1 MFNFRIYNN
10 DMIQVIQPD
19 NDIFLDD
26 KNFKKDKIFIFL
38 AGPIQGAPDY
48 KSTIIKHPKFKKYED
63 KIIFIDPKR
72 KKFDAKYI

>member
-38 AGPIQGAPDY
+38 AGPIQGANN
-48 KSTIIKHPKFKKYED
+48 S
-63 KIIFIDPKR
+63 R
-72 KKFDAKYI
+72 